1 MMSTESPYKDF
12 TLAAR
17 ASELAAWVET
27 VLLTALAIG
36 LGIYFVPEDPLQVHE
51 FTWPLLAPLLIGL
64 RYGFVKALVSACL
77 LVAAVLLL
85 RESGLEAYERMPGAW
100 IIGMLVIS
108 MVVGEF
114 RDLWDRRLQR
124 LQMANE
130 YRQYRLDEFTRAHQI
145 LRISHDRLE
154 LRVAGSDQ
162 SLRSSLLILRE
173 RLRELKPQGDPLVA
187 MAQPIIS
194 LLGQYGS
201 IGIAG
206 LYAVRD
212 GKIDSRAL
220 ATLGDMDV
228 LDPDDRMVRLC
239 LEKGELISIREEFLE
254 RGDQDAFSALQVCI
268 PLVDTED
275 SILGVLAIRQMP
287 FFVFNDRT
295 LSLLALLA
303 GHVADLLRSDATAL
317 QLHDADGQSFSQQ
330 LRRSLVDVEEH
341 DLDASL
347 CMFELTEPNPELLRL
362 FADSQRGLDLQIHL
376 VNDRG
381 HDCILVLMPL
391 TSTEGSRGYLTR
403 LQYQLAERFGQ
414 GRTLDDVGVRVM
426 FFEMD
431 PTGRREGLRNF
442 LYHECGLNDQQVA
455 V

>member
-1 MMSTESPYKDF
+1 MSTDSPYKDF

-17 ASELAAWVET
+17 ATELAAWVET
-27 VLLTALAIG
+27 VLLTALAVG
-36 LGIYFVPEDPLQVHE
+36 LGIYFVPEDPLQVYE
-51 FTWPLLAPLLIGL
+51 FPWPMLAPLLVGL

-85 RESGLEAYERMPGAW
+85 RESGLPAYERMPGTW

-187 MAQPIIS
+187 MAQPIIA

-201 IGIAG
+201 LGIAG
-206 LYAVRD
+206 LYKVKE
-212 GKIDSRAL
+212 GKIVSRPL
-220 ATLGDMDV
+220 ATLGDMEA
-228 LDPDDRMVRLC
+228 LDPDDQMVCLC
-239 LEKGELISIREEFLE
+239 LEKGDLISIREELLE
-254 RGDQDAFSALQVCI
+254 RGDQKQFSSLQVCV
-268 PLVDTED
+268 PLIDTEGN
-275 SILGVLAIRQMP
+275 ILGLLAIRQMP

-303 GHVADLLRSDATAL
+303 GHVADLLGSDASAL
-317 QLHDADGQSFSQQ
+317 QLNDADAQSFSQQ
-330 LRRSLVDVEEH
+330 VRRSLVDVEQH

-347 CMFELTEPNPELLRL
+347 CMFELTDPNQELLRL

-376 VNDRG
+376 VNSRG

-403 LQYQLAERFGQ
+403 LQYQLVERFGQ
-414 GRTLDDVGVRVM
+414 GRTLENVGVRAM

-431 PTGRREGLRNF
+431 PSGRREGLRSF

-455 V
+455 I

>member
-1 MMSTESPYKDF
+1 
-12 TLAAR
+12 
-17 ASELAAWVET
+17 
-27 VLLTALAIG
+27 
-36 LGIYFVPEDPLQVHE
+36 
-51 FTWPLLAPLLIGL
+51 
-64 RYGFVKALVSACL
+64 
-77 LVAAVLLL
+77 
-85 RESGLEAYERMPGAW
+85 
-100 IIGMLVIS
+100 
-108 MVVGEF
+108 
-114 RDLWDRRLQR
+114 
-124 LQMANE
+124 MANE

-173 RLRELKPQGDPLVA
+173 RLRELRPQGDPLEA
-187 MAQPIIS
+187 MAQQIIA

-201 IGIAG
+201 LNIAG

-212 GKIDSRAL
+212 GQLQSRPL
-220 ATLGDMDV
+220 ATLGDMDE
-228 LDPDDRMVRLC
+228 LDPQDRMVKLC
-239 LEKGELISIREEFLE
+239 LENGDLISIREEFLE
-254 RGDQDAFSALQVCI
+254 RGDQEHFSALQVCV
-268 PLVDTED
+268 PLIDTED
-275 SILGVLAIRQMP
+275 NILGILAIRQMP

-303 GHVADLLRSDATAL
+303 GHVADLLRSDAAAL
-317 QLHDADGQSFSQQ
+317 QLHDADAQSFSQQ
-330 LRRSLVDVEEH
+330 LRRSLIDVEDH

-347 CMFELTEPNPELLRL
+347 CLFELTESNQDLIRL
-362 FADSQRGLDLQIHL
+362 FADSQRGLDLQIRL
-376 VNDRG
+376 INTRG
-381 HDCILVLMPL
+381 NDCILVLMPL

-414 GRTLDDVGVRVM
+414 GRTLDDVGVKVF

-431 PTGRREGLRNF
+431 PTGRREGLHNF

>member
-1 MMSTESPYKDF
+1 MSTDSPYKDF

-36 LGIYFVPEDPLQVHE
+36 LGMYFMPEDPLQVHE
-51 FTWPLLAPLLIGL
+51 FSWPMLAPLLVGL
-64 RYGFVKALVSACL
+64 RYGFVKALVRACI

-85 RESGLEAYERMPGAW
+85 RESGLEAYERMPGGW

-108 MVVGEF
+108 MVIGEF
-114 RDLWDRRLQR
+114 RDLWDRRLQL

-173 RLRELKPQGDPLVA
+173 RLRELKPQGDPLEA
-187 MAQPIIS
+187 MAQQIIA

-201 IGIAG
+201 LNIAG
-206 LYAVRD
+206 LYAVKD
-212 GKIDSRAL
+212 GQLQSRPL
-220 ATLGDMDV
+220 ATLGDMDE
-228 LDPDDRMVRLC
+228 LDPHDRMVKLC
-239 LEKGELISIREEFLE
+239 LEHGDLISIREEFLE
-254 RGDQDAFSALQVCI
+254 RGDQEHFSALQVCV
-268 PLVDTED
+268 PLIDTED
-275 SILGVLAIRQMP
+275 KILGILAIRQMP

-303 GHVADLLRSDATAL
+303 GHVADLLRSDAAAL
-317 QLHDADGQSFSQQ
+317 QLHDADAQSFSQQ
-330 LRRSLVDVEEH
+330 LRRSLIDVEDH

-347 CMFELTEPNPELLRL
+347 CLFELTEPNQDLIRL
-362 FADSQRGLDLQIHL
+362 FADSQRGLDLQIRL
-376 VNDRG
+376 INTRGNDG
-381 HDCILVLMPL
+381 ILVLMPL

-414 GRTLDDVGVRVM
+414 GRTLDDVGVKVI

-431 PTGRREGLRNF
+431 PTGRREGLHNF

>member
-1 MMSTESPYKDF
+1 MSIDSPYKDF

-27 VLLTALAIG
+27 VLLTALAVG
-36 LGIYFVPEDPLQVHE
+36 LGLYFAPEDPLQVHE
-51 FTWPLLAPLLIGL
+51 FPWPMLAPLLVGL
-64 RYGFVKALVSACL
+64 RYGFIKALVSACL

-85 RESGLEAYERMPGAW
+85 RESGLAAYERMPGGW

-108 MVVGEF
+108 MVIGEF

-173 RLRELKPQGDPLVA
+173 RLRELKPQGDPLEA
-187 MAQPIIS
+187 MAQPILA

-201 IGIAG
+201 LRTAG
-206 LYAVRD
+206 LFSVRD
-212 GKIDSRAL
+212 GQIAAQPL
-220 ATLGDMDV
+220 TVLGDMPAI
-228 LDPDDRMVRLC
+228 DPQDRMVRLC
-239 LEKGELISIREEFLE
+239 MEKGDLISIREEFLE
-254 RGDQDAFSALQVCI
+254 RGDQDQFSLLQVCV
-268 PLVDTED
+268 PLIDTEGN
-275 SILGVLAIRQMP
+275 ILGILAIRQMP
-287 FFVFNDRT
+287 FFVFNERT
-295 LSLLALLA
+295 LSLLALLS
-303 GHVADLLRSDATAL
+303 GHVADLLRSDASAL
-317 QLHDADGQSFSQQ
+317 QLHDADAQSFSQQ
-330 LRRSLVDVEEH
+330 LRRSLIDVEKHE
-341 DLDASL
+341 LDASL
-347 CMFELTEPNPELLRL
+347 CLFELTDPNQELLRL

-376 VNDRG
+376 VNGRG

-403 LQYQLAERFGQ
+403 LQYQLGERFGQ
-414 GRTLDDVGVRVM
+414 GRTLEDVGVRVA

-431 PTGRREGLRNF
+431 PTGRREGLNNF

>member
-1 MMSTESPYKDF
+1 MSTESPYKDF

-17 ASELAAWVET
+17 ATEFAAWVET
-27 VLLTALAIG
+27 VLLTALAVG
-36 LGIYFVPEDPLQVHE
+36 LGVYFVPEDPLQVYE
-51 FTWPLLAPLLIGL
+51 FPWPMLAPLLVGL

-85 RESGLEAYERMPGAW
+85 RESGLEAYQRMPGTW

-124 LQMANE
+124 LQAANE

-187 MAQPIIS
+187 MAQPIIA

-206 LYAVRD
+206 LYAVKD
-212 GKIDSRAL
+212 GAMASRPL
-220 ATLGDMDV
+220 ATVGDMGT
-228 LDPDDRMVRLC
+228 LDPNDQMVRLC
-239 LEKGELISIREEFLE
+239 VEKGDLISIREEFLE
-254 RGDQDAFSALQVCI
+254 RGDQEQFSELQVCV
-268 PLVDTED
+268 PLIDTEENL
-275 SILGVLAIRQMP
+275 LGILAIRQMP

-303 GHVADLLRSDATAL
+303 GHVADLLRSDAAAL
-317 QLHDADGQSFSQQ
+317 QLHDADAQSFSQQ
-330 LRRSLVDVEEH
+330 LRRSLIDVERH

-347 CMFELTEPNPELLRL
+347 CMFELTDANQELLRL

-376 VNDRG
+376 RNNRG

-403 LQYQLAERFGQ
+403 LQYQLVERFGQ
-414 GRTLDDVGVRVM
+414 GRTLEDVGVKVM

-431 PTGRREGLRNF
+431 PSGRRDGLHSF

-455 V
+455 I

>member
-1 MMSTESPYKDF
+1 MSTESPYKDF

-27 VLLTALAIG
+27 VLLTALAVG
-36 LGIYFVPEDPLQVHE
+36 LGIYFMPEDPLQVHE
-51 FTWPLLAPLLIGL
+51 FPWPMLAPLLVGL

-77 LVAAVLLL
+77 LVAAMLLL
-85 RESGLEAYERMPGAW
+85 RESGLSAYERMPGTW

-108 MVVGEF
+108 MIVGEF

-173 RLRELKPQGDPLVA
+173 RLRELKPQGDHLTA
-187 MAQPIIS
+187 LAQPIIA
-194 LLGQYGS
+194 LLGQYAS

-206 LYAVRD
+206 LYAVKD
-212 GKIDSRAL
+212 GKMVSRPL
-220 ATLGDMDV
+220 ATLGDMGA
-228 LDPDDRMVRLC
+228 LDSDDRMVRLC
-239 LEKGELISIREEFLE
+239 LERGELISIREAFLE
-254 RGDQDAFSALQVCI
+254 RGDQEQFSSLQVCV
-268 PLVDTED
+268 PLIDTED
-275 SILGVLAIRQMP
+275 NLLGIMAVRQMP

-317 QLHDADGQSFSQQ
+317 QLNDADAQSFSQQ
-330 LRRSLVDVEEH
+330 LRRSLIDVEQH
-341 DLDASL
+341 DLEASL
-347 CMFELTEPNPELLRL
+347 CMFELKDPNQELLRL

-376 VNDRG
+376 VNKRG
-381 HDCILVLMPL
+381 NSCILVLMPL

-414 GRTLDDVGVRVM
+414 GRTLEDVGVQVM
-426 FFEMD
+426 LFEMD
-431 PTGRREGLRNF
+431 PSGRRDGLHSF

-455 V
+455 I

>member
-1 MMSTESPYKDF
+1 MSIESPYKDF
-12 TLAAR
+12 TLAAH
-17 ASELAAWVET
+17 ASEFAAWVET
-27 VLLTALAIG
+27 VLLTALAVG
-36 LGIYFVPEDPLQVHE
+36 LGLYFVPEDPLQVYE
-51 FTWPLLAPLLIGL
+51 FPWPMLAPLLVGL

-85 RESGLEAYERMPGAW
+85 RESGLAAYERMPGPW

-108 MVVGEF
+108 MIVGEF

-124 LQMANE
+124 LQAANE

-187 MAQPIIS
+187 MAQPIIA

-206 LYAVRD
+206 LFAVKD
-212 GKIDSRAL
+212 GALGARPL
-220 ATLGDMDV
+220 ATIGDMGN
-228 LDPDDRMVRLC
+228 LDPDDQMVRLC
-239 LEKGELISIREEFLE
+239 VERGDLISIREEFLE
-254 RGDQDAFSALQVCI
+254 RGDQEQFSALQVCV
-268 PLVDTED
+268 PLIDTED
-275 SILGVLAIRQMP
+275 NLLGVLAIRQMP

-303 GHVADLLRSDATAL
+303 GHVADLLRSDAAAL
-317 QLHDADGQSFSQQ
+317 QLHDADAQSFSQQ
-330 LRRSLVDVEEH
+330 LRRSLIDVERH
-341 DLDASL
+341 DLNASL
-347 CMFELTEPNPELLRL
+347 CMFELSDPNQELLRL

-376 VNDRG
+376 RNNRG

-391 TSTEGSRGYLTR
+391 TSTEGSRGYLSR

-414 GRTLDDVGVRVM
+414 GRTLDDVGVKVM
-426 FFEMD
+426 LFEMD
-431 PTGRREGLRNF
+431 PSGRRDGLHSF

>member
-85 RESGLEAYERMPGAW
+85 RESGMEAYERMPGAW

-154 LRVAGSDQ
+154 LRVA
-162 SLRSSLLILRE
+162 E
-173 RLRELKPQGDPLVA
+173 
-187 MAQPIIS
+187 
-194 LLGQYGS
+194 
-201 IGIAG
+201 IG
-206 LYAVRD
+206 
-212 GKIDSRAL
+212 RA
-220 ATLGDMDV
+220 
-228 LDPDDRMVRLC
+228 
-239 LEKGELISIREEFLE
+239 
-254 RGDQDAFSALQVCI
+254 
-268 PLVDTED
+268 
-275 SILGVLAIRQMP
+275 
-287 FFVFNDRT
+287 
-295 LSLLALLA
+295 
-303 GHVADLLRSDATAL
+303 HV
-317 QLHDADGQSFSQQ
+317 
-330 LRRSLVDVEEH
+330 
-341 DLDASL
+341 
-347 CMFELTEPNPELLRL
+347 
-362 FADSQRGLDLQIHL
+362 
-376 VNDRG
+376 
-381 HDCILVLMPL
+381 
-391 TSTEGSRGYLTR
+391 
-403 LQYQLAERFGQ
+403 
-414 GRTLDDVGVRVM
+414 
-426 FFEMD
+426 
-431 PTGRREGLRNF
+431 
-442 LYHECGLNDQQVA
+442 
-455 V
+455 